1 MAILNIGS
9 INWDRVY
16 RVAHFPA
23 PGETISAASASVGLG
38 GKGLNQS
45 VAILRAEGSV
55 RHVGAVAKDD
65 VRMITALGD
74 LGLDVAEIALLR
86 ETETGSAL
94 ILVDDAAENV
104 IVLDQG
110 ANGLIPKAS
119 VIDALN
125 KAKAGDWLLMQ
136 NETNLLEFSLVE
148 AKTRGLRLALSAA
161 PFRPEDVIPFL
172 DYLDLLSVNAV
183 EFDQLQTAL
192 GEDRS
197 LPEGLAVLITKGAQ
211 GAEYRL
217 GDAVI
222 KAEAHRVKAVDTT
235 GAGDTFLGYFLARVD
250 LGATIEDALA
260 IAMAAAA
267 IQVTRVGAVSAIP
280 ILSDVRGFREA
291 KSPM

>member
-183 EFDQLQTAL
+183 EFDQLQSAL

-250 LGATIEDALA
+250 LGATIKDALA

-280 ILSDVRGFREA
+280 ILSDVRGFQKA